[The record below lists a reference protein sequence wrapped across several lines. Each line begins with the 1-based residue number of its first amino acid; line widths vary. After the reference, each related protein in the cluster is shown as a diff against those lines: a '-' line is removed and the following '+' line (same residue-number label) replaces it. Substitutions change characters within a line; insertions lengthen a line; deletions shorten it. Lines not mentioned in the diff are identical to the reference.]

1 MDTINI
7 QDILPLVETPS
18 RYLGCEANSILK
30 SWDQVDLTFAL
41 SFPDLYEIG
50 TSHFGMQILYTI
62 LNGQDHIAAERFFT
76 PAPDMETLLQ
86 EKKIPLF
93 SLESK
98 RPLKAFDIIGFSLLY
113 ELNFTNI
120 LTMMHLG
127 DIPFYA
133 EERNRSPEAYP
144 LIIGG
149 GPCAFNPEP
158 LADFFDAF
166 VIGDGEETVLEI
178 SEAVIQW
185 KNEHNKKSADRN
197 DLLTTLSKIQGVY
210 IPSFFKATYKP
221 LERVN
226 GKKEKRAPFF
236 DDPHQPTA
244 EQTSPP
250 SPLSMNGEE
259 ENTATGVDSNEPK
272 GCGANAGLKNETKEK
287 RKETFQYLE
296 PLIPGYERIKRA
308 ILRDLTMAA
317 FPTSPVVPFGKPVH
331 DRLRLEVARGC
342 SRGCR
347 FCQAGMIYRPVRE
360 RSVENLATIAETSMK
375 ETGYSDISLL
385 SLSTG
390 DYSNLAPLMSKL
402 LTINPGHRTALS
414 LPSVRAGKL
423 TAPLME
429 IIKSVKKTGFTI
441 APEAGTQRLRDVIN
455 KNITEED
462 IFTTVNSAFELGW
475 RTIKLYF
482 MNGLPTETDEDIK
495 GIVDLAQRLISSP
508 QNRNHG
514 GGKGKGGKKAK
525 GRLNINVSFATFI
538 PKAHTPFQRCAQIP
552 PEKSLAN
559 LAFLK
564 THLHHPGIKLKWQN
578 PWMSLLEG
586 VWARGDRRLSKVL
599 VSAWKK
605 GCRLDGWSDQFNIN
619 LWHEA
624 FEETGIDPL
633 FYTARERSHEEPL
646 PWDHIDCGI
655 SNRYMEKELENA
667 LAGRIT
673 EDCRDHDCTGCGICD
688 FKKIQPVLFPET
700 ENLSGTG
707 STSLEDNVPTPTGG
721 GQDTPHTD
729 TPSHATKHLDS
740 PPVNPFRSASEK
752 TSLNSPSPSIKTGLE
767 GDVDGQGIKERSIK
781 ETRAKA
787 PIPDDH
793 FTKLTLFYSRMG
805 DARHF
810 GHLELAKIIRRA
822 IRRTGIT
829 VKYSRGFS
837 PAMKMAFDNPL
848 PVGME
853 SEEEFFH
860 IHAHIKT
867 DTHSLVERLNQVLP
881 RSITMTRCLPA
892 SKLKQLMADTVKQG
906 SPTRYRID
914 LKNHTIAQDEI
925 DAFMALS
932 EYLVDQVTHK
942 GVRRQT
948 DLRKMTRSIH
958 LIPPND
964 GHVSPPATPNS
975 ERFDKPLA
983 DNSFQINAHG
993 LRPTTNHENFDMA
1006 MPINRFQI
1014 NSSRI
1019 EMVLVKNGERTIR
1032 PTEILM
1038 EVFDIPEA
1046 VLRVSDT
1053 IKLKTAI

>member
-1 MDTINI
+1 MNTINI
-7 QDILPLVETPS
+7 QEILPLVETPS
-18 RYLGCEANSILK
+18 RYLGCEANSIIK
-30 SWDQVDLTFAL
+30 PWHQVDLTFAL

-62 LNGQDHIAAERFFT
+62 LNGQNHIAAERFFT

-98 RPLKAFDIIGFSLLY
+98 RPLRAFDIIGFSLLY

-133 EERNRSPEAYP
+133 EKRNAAQEAYP

-166 VIGDGEETVLEI
+166 VIGDGEDAVLEI
-178 SEAVIQW
+178 SETFIQW
-185 KNEHNKKSADRN
+185 KNEKRQGTQDKK
-197 DLLTTLSKIQGVY
+197 DLLMALSKIQGVY
-210 IPSFFKATYKP
+210 IPSFFKASYKP
-221 LERVN
+221 LERLEGKENEVN
-226 GKKEKRAPFF
+226 LSDDALERDTKGKRE
-236 DDPHQPTA
+236 
-244 EQTSPP
+244 
-250 SPLSMNGEE
+250 
-259 ENTATGVDSNEPK
+259 
-272 GCGANAGLKNETKEK
+272 
-287 RKETFQYLE
+287 ETFQYLE
-296 PLIPGYERIKRA
+296 PLIPGYERIKRT
-308 ILRDLTMAA
+308 ILPDLTTAE

-360 RSVENLATIAETSMK
+360 RSVEDLAAIAKTSME

-390 DYSNLAPLMSKL
+390 DYGNLAPLMSNL

-414 LPSVRAGKL
+414 LPSVRAGRL

-455 KNITEED
+455 KNITETD

-482 MNGLPTETDEDIK
+482 MNGLPTETDEDLK
-495 GIVDLAQRLISSP
+495 GIVDLAQRLIASP
-508 QNRNHG
+508 QNRNHDG
-514 GGKGKGGKKAK
+514 DKKKGGKKAK

-552 PEKSLAN
+552 PEKSLSN

-564 THLHHPGIKLKWQN
+564 ENLRHPGIKLKWQN

-586 VWARGDRRLSKVL
+586 AWARGDRRLSKVL
-599 VSAWKK
+599 VSAWEK
-605 GCRLDGWSDQFNIN
+605 GCRLDGWSDKFNIE

-624 FEETGIDPL
+624 FDETGIDPL
-633 FYTARERSHEEPL
+633 FYTARERRPEEPL

-655 SNRYMEKELENA
+655 SKRYMESEFENA

-688 FKKIQPVLFPET
+688 FKKVQPVLFQEM
-700 ENLSGTG
+700 ENTSGIH
-707 STSLEDNVPTPTGG
+707 STSLKDAEP
-721 GQDTPHTD
+721 
-729 TPSHATKHLDS
+729 ATKIDHD
-740 PPVNPFRSASEK
+740 PPPADI
-752 TSLNSPSPSIKTGLE
+752 PSPSIKTGLG
-767 GDVDGQGIKERSIK
+767 GDVDGQGIKER
-781 ETRAKA
+781 EAKA

-837 PAMKMAFDNPL
+837 PAMRMAFDNPL
-848 PVGME
+848 PVGMQ

-867 DTHSLVERLNQVLP
+867 DIHSLVERLNHVLP
-881 RSITMTRCLPA
+881 RSITITRCLPA
-892 SKLKQLMADTVKQG
+892 AKVKRILADAVKQG
-906 SPTRYRID
+906 NPTRYRID
-914 LKNHTIAQDEI
+914 LKNHTITQNEI
-925 DAFMALS
+925 DTFMMLS

-942 GVRRQT
+942 GVKRQT
-948 DLRKMTRSIH
+948 DLRKMTQSIH
-958 LIPPND
+958 LIPPNN
-964 GHVSPPATPNS
+964 GHVIPPDTTKHES
-975 ERFDKPLA
+975 FDKPSA
-983 DNSFQINAHG
+983 DHS
-993 LRPTTNHENFDMA
+993 
-1006 MPINRFQI
+1006 FQI

-1019 EMVLVKNGERTIR
+1019 EMVLVKYGERTIR

-1038 EVFDIPEA
+1038 EVFDVPEA

-1053 IKLKTAI
+1053 IKLKASI